1 MKIDKFN
8 YPDDY
13 YFDKHHF
20 WARIDGDL
28 VIMGMTEYA
37 TQSAGELVFVQMI
50 DAGKNVQQDKPF
62 LSVES
67 GKWVG
72 RVFAVVSGEV
82 AEVNEELEFDPTLI
96 NRDPYNEGWIAK
108 IRPSQL
114 DEELGNLLKSD
125 NLSEW
130 LIPEIERQKKL
141 QAKKG
146 F

>member
-1 MKIDKFN
+1 MNVDKYT
-8 YPDDY
+8 YPDDC

-20 WARIDGDL
+20 WARIDGQFI
-28 VIMGMTEYA
+28 IMGMTEYA

-50 DAGKNVQQDKPF
+50 DPGKVIQQDKPF

-72 RVFAVVSGEV
+72 RVFAPVSGEV
-82 AEVNEELEFDPTLI
+82 IEVNIELEFDPTLI
-96 NRDPYNEGWIAK
+96 NQDPYGEGWIAK
-108 IRPSQL
+108 IKPSSL
-114 DEELGNLLKSD
+114 ESDLKNLLTSA
-125 NLSEW
+125 NLAEW
-130 LIPEIERQKKL
+130 LEPEIERQRKL